1 MNHMAFY
8 AADELNFRQVTY
20 FFQSISKSMSDWI
33 PLVIPTRG
41 NKIQAL
47 SDGGTTRVLRHSGDM
62 K

>member
-1 MNHMAFY
+1 MNHMACY
-8 AADELNFRQVTY
+8 AADKLNFRQVTY

-33 PLVIPTRG
+33 PLVIPTCG
-41 NKIQAL
+41 VL